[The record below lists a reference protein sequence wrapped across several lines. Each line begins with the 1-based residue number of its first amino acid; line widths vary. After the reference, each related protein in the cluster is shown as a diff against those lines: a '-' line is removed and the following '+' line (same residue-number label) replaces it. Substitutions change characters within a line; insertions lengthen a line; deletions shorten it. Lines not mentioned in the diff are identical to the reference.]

1 MSEILNYYK
10 KRKIETH
17 LLTDKYFD
25 IVLARDEGET
35 SNVKYDAELNK
46 NCLSAYIDLQ
56 NENCISGDSL
66 YSIEKWINATSED
79 ATMSDVG
86 FTFTDNGR
94 IWFDK
99 YTTSN
104 KDAADIMVNS
114 QYQISEND
122 IDLRLYKVS
131 GITQNFTYPIE
142 ISEDGYAKLMGGFYQ
157 GCFRYFGF
165 NHEILPSTIENE
177 WNMEFVLRPQS
188 YETPKNTLNELHPE
202 NNGIFFY
209 IGTRAE
215 NKFAQFYG
223 DIFEQY
229 RVENINSEYCPSFT
243 DGNYSD
249 VPENFTEKEDGVHYL
264 INPNYSFNNPYN
276 CGCPK
281 RNDEDDA
288 QGGETNS
295 GNTCDYYFSDD
306 YALTGD
312 TLTMPS
318 ETSDGKPLYDNSYF
332 EITTDNKYLLF
343 NKTKYGFTTENWVEG
358 TDVILTGVTKNYNT
372 NLNNNLFLLMN
383 HSKNGLTTD
392 SVEKLESLGETKKY
406 SLKKDIENNAFA
418 LKYNFDGSISYRY
431 LIADCDSDEGFSVV
445 EERSFSGIV
454 KPNEWNVVTVKF
466 KVLNGYV
473 NECNT
478 PSSGRKMKIY
488 IYINGYL
495 KLVSKE
501 LPVFDF
507 HELDDTFDK
516 QEGVPFNISL
526 GGGTQ
531 GLRESINF
539 KYWEK
544 FPYVLPLEKYFAGTF
559 IGDIRSFK
567 FYTCPMEYRHI
578 KNNYAFELSR

>member
-1 MSEILNYYK
+1 
-10 KRKIETH
+10 
-17 LLTDKYFD
+17 
-25 IVLARDEGET
+25 
-35 SNVKYDAELNK
+35 
-46 NCLSAYIDLQ
+46 
-56 NENCISGDSL
+56 
-66 YSIEKWINATSED
+66 
-79 ATMSDVG
+79 
-86 FTFTDNGR
+86 
-94 IWFDK
+94 
-99 YTTSN
+99 
-104 KDAADIMVNS
+104 
-114 QYQISEND
+114 
-122 IDLRLYKVS
+122 
-131 GITQNFTYPIE
+131 
-142 ISEDGYAKLMGGFYQ
+142 
-157 GCFRYFGF
+157 
-165 NHEILPSTIENE
+165 
-177 WNMEFVLRPQS
+177 
-188 YETPKNTLNELHPE
+188 
-202 NNGIFFY
+202 
-209 IGTRAE
+209 
-215 NKFAQFYG
+215 
-223 DIFEQY
+223 
-229 RVENINSEYCPSFT
+229 
-243 DGNYSD
+243 
-249 VPENFTEKEDGVHYL
+249 
-264 INPNYSFNNPYN
+264 
-276 CGCPK
+276 
-281 RNDEDDA
+281 
-288 QGGETNS
+288 
-295 GNTCDYYFSDD
+295 
-306 YALTGD
+306 
-312 TLTMPS
+312 MPS

-358 TDVILTGVTKNYNT
+358 TDVVLTGVTKNYNT

-383 HSKNGLTTD
+383 RNKNGLTTD

-418 LKYNFDGSISYRY
+418 LKYNSDGSVGYRY
-431 LIADCDSDEGFSVV
+431 LVADCDSDEGFSVV
-445 EERSFSGIV
+445 EERSFSGMV
-454 KPNEWNVVTVKF
+454 KSNEWNVITVKF

-544 FPYVLPLEKYFAGTF
+544 FPYVLPLEKHFAGTF